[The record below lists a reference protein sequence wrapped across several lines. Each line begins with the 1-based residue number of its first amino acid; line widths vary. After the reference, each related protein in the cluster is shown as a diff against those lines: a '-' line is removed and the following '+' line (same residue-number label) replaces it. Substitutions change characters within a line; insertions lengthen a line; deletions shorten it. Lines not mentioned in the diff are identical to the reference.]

1 MPLAVFKNKF
11 HSNIESNLDNE
22 LSNWAKKTKSPR
34 KGEGGNA
41 ENRFAVDDFSGGD
54 LL

>member
-1 MPLAVFKNKF
+1 MQ
-11 HSNIESNLDNE
+11 SNLDNE
-22 LSNWAKKTKSPR
+22 LSNWAKKIKSPR

-41 ENRFAVDDFSGGD
+41 ENRFAVDAFSRGD